1 MPLLIISPIPWI
13 DRSRSAPILGAFPRP
28 TFKALSRLIERA
40 GSASI
45 AHRLNH
51 LGALS
56 MSSVLELPVCLRYSG
71 TLSECWL
78 VWAPLEDPCLSVVIV
93 VDVIGESE
101 FGQTQLFS
109 LHSTAAELL
118 ELAERLDRQAKEF
131 ELQNRPVEKVA

>member
-28 TFKALSRLIERA
+28 TFKAPLVLSRA
-40 GSASI
+40 GSTSI

-56 MSSVLELPVCLRYSG
+56 VSSVLELPLCLRYSG
-71 TLSECWL
+71 TLSECWS
-78 VWAPLEDPCLSVVIV
+78 VWAPLEDPCLSAVIV

-101 FGQTQLFS
+101 FEQTQLFS

-118 ELAERLDRQAKEF
+118 ELAERLDQQAKEF
-131 ELQNRPVEKVA
+131 ESQNHAAEKVA